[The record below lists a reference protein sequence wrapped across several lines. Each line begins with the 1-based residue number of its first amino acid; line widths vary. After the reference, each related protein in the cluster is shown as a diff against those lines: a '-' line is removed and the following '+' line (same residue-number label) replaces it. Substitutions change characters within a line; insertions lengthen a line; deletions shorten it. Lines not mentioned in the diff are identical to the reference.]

1 MNPELKALHDELSL
15 LQKEMENSTEKYAAL
30 LKNVHPTQIESA
42 KNLLNYLILRKTDI
56 QDLQENLHR
65 HGLSSLASCESH
77 THRQIQ
83 VTLERLGEDFSKR
96 EAISLDY
103 GRAKIEETAEEL
115 FGKAPEDWPTS
126 VMVTFDKE
134 FLERKELVS
143 SLLQNGMRIARIN
156 CAHDDSKIWKEMIK
170 LIRNASKKEKIPC
183 KIHLDL
189 AGPKL
194 RTVLL
199 GKGKNSGRIEVAK
212 GDKIWL
218 SESIEGFSEKDL
230 VINPGEKGVISD
242 LKVGERVFIDDG
254 LILTKILKKEKN
266 SALLVVE
273 RNSSKKGRLKA
284 EKGINFPDSK
294 LQIPS
299 LTEYDLECL
308 EFAVEYADT
317 IGFSFVR
324 EAKDLEVLRNELRK
338 YAEDIPPIILK
349 IETYESV
356 INFPELLLE
365 GMKEPSFGVMI
376 ARGDL
381 AVEIGFG
388 RLVEIQEEVSWLCEA
403 AHVSVIWATQVL
415 ENLHKSGLASRA
427 EITDAG
433 RAALAECIMINKGKH
448 TLSVLKIL
456 QEITKRSRSL
466 KMKNRLVFR
475 PLSIAEHF
483 LNRAEKG
490 WKS

>member
-1 MNPELKALHDELSL
+1 MNPELKALHRELSSL
-15 LQKEMENSTEKYAAL
+15 EQKMENSADRFAAL
-30 LKNVHPTQIESA
+30 LENVHPTQIESA
-42 KNLLNYLILRKTDI
+42 KNLLNYLILRQTDI
-56 QDLQENLHR
+56 QNLQENLHR

-83 VTLERLGEDFSKR
+83 VTLERLGEDFSKKA
-96 EAISLDY
+96 AISLDY
-103 GRAKIEETAEEL
+103 GRAKIHETAVEL
-115 FGKAPEDWPTS
+115 FGEIPADWPTS
-126 VMVTFDKE
+126 VMVTFDRDFLDKKE
-134 FLERKELVS
+134 MVS
-143 SLLQNGMRIARIN
+143 ALLLKGMRIARIN
-156 CAHDDSKIWKEMIK
+156 CAHDDPKIWTEMIK
-170 LIRNASKKEKIPC
+170 LIRLSSKKEGIPC

-194 RTVLL
+194 RTILL
-199 GKGKNSGRIEVAK
+199 GKGKNSGRIELGK
-212 GDKIWL
+212 GGQIWL
-218 SESIEGFSEKDL
+218 SESLEGFSEKDI
-230 VINPGEKGVISD
+230 VISPGEKGVISD

-254 LILTKILKKEKN
+254 LILAKVSKKEKN
-266 SALLVVE
+266 SALLILE

-284 EKGINFPDSK
+284 EKGINFPDSRLK
-294 LQIPS
+294 IPS
-299 LTEYDLECL
+299 LTPYDLECL

-324 EAKDLEVLRNELRK
+324 EAKDLATLRTELRK
-338 YAEDIPPIILK
+338 YTEDIPPVILK
-349 IETYESV
+349 IETSESV

-365 GMKEPSFGVMI
+365 GMKEPFFGVMI

-388 RLVEIQEEVSWLCEA
+388 RLVEIQEEISWLCEA
-403 AHVSVIWATQVL
+403 AHVPVIWATQVL
-415 ENLHKSGLASRA
+415 ENLHKSGIASRA

-448 TLSVLKIL
+448 TLSVLKAL

-483 LNRAEKG
+483 LNQAEKG
-490 WKS
+490 

>member
-1 MNPELKALHDELSL
+1 MNPELKALHDTLFTLEQEMRDSANRYASL
-15 LQKEMENSTEKYAAL
+15 LENI
-30 LKNVHPTQIESA
+30 HPSQIESA

-56 QDLQENLHR
+56 QELQENLHR

-83 VTLERLGEDFSKR
+83 VTLERLGEDYSGN

-103 GRAKIEETAEEL
+103 GRAKIEETAAQL
-115 FGKAPEDWPTS
+115 FGQAPSDWPTS

-134 FLERKELVS
+134 FLGKKELVS
-143 SLLQNGMRIARIN
+143 SLLQKGMGIARVN
-156 CAHDDSKIWKEMIK
+156 CAHDDPKTWKEMIR
-170 LIRNASKKEKIPC
+170 LIRMSSKKEGIPC

-194 RTVLL
+194 RTVFL
-199 GKGKNSGRIEVAK
+199 GKGKNSGRIEVAD
-212 GDKIWL
+212 GDKFWL
-218 SESIEGFSEKDL
+218 SETMEGFSEKDL
-230 VINPGEKGVISD
+230 VINPGEKGVIRD

-254 LILTKILKKEKN
+254 LILAKIIKKEKR

-273 RNSSKKGRLKA
+273 RNSSKKGMLKA

-299 LTEYDLECL
+299 LTDYDLECL
-308 EFAVEYADT
+308 EFAVEFADT

-324 EAKDLEVLRNELRK
+324 EAKDLENLRKELRK
-338 YAEDIPPIILK
+338 YSEEIPPIILK

-356 INFPELLLE
+356 INFPALMLE

-403 AHVSVIWATQVL
+403 AHVPVIWATQVL

-433 RAALAECIMINKGKH
+433 RAAMAECIMINKGKH

-483 LNRAEKG
+483 LKKIDKA
-490 WKS
+490 

>member
-1 MNPELKALHDELSL
+1 MTPMNTDLKALHEELSR
-15 LQKEMENSTEKYAAL
+15 LQKEMKNSVSRYSTLLEK
-30 LKNVHPTQIESA
+30 VHPSQIESA

-56 QDLQENLHR
+56 QELQENLHR
-65 HGLSSLASCESH
+65 QGLSSLASCESH

-83 VTLERLGEDFSKR
+83 VTLERLGEDFTGQ

-103 GRAKIEETAEEL
+103 GRAKIQETAREL
-115 FGKAPEDWPTS
+115 FGDALHNWPTS
-126 VMVTFDKE
+126 VMVTFDKA
-134 FLERKELVS
+134 FLEKKEIVRD
-143 SLLQNGMRIARIN
+143 LLKRGMSVARIN
-156 CAHDDSKIWKEMIK
+156 CAHDERKVWEEMIK
-170 LIRNASKKEKIPC
+170 LVRLSSKHTGIPC

-194 RTVLL
+194 RTELL
-199 GKGKNSGRIEVAK
+199 GKGKKSGKIEVAN
-212 GDKIWL
+212 GEKIWL
-218 SESIEGFSEKDL
+218 SESLDGFSEKDL
-230 VINPGEKGVISD
+230 VISPGEKGVIAD
-242 LKVGERVFIDDG
+242 LKIGERVFIDDG
-254 LILTKILKKEKN
+254 LIMAKVVKVMSN
-266 SALLVVE
+266 SAMLVVE

-294 LQIPS
+294 LRIPS

-308 EFAVEYADT
+308 DFAVEYADT

-324 EAKDLEVLRNELRK
+324 EAKDLELLRHELRK
-338 YAEDIPPIILK
+338 YSEDIPPIILK

-403 AHVSVIWATQVL
+403 SHVPVIWATQVL
-415 ENLHKSGLASRA
+415 ENLHKSGIASRA

-448 TLSVLKIL
+448 TLAVLKIL

-466 KMKNRLVFR
+466 KRKNRLVFR
-475 PLSIAEHF
+475 PLSIAERF
-483 LNRAEKG
+483 LK
-490 WKS
+490 KI